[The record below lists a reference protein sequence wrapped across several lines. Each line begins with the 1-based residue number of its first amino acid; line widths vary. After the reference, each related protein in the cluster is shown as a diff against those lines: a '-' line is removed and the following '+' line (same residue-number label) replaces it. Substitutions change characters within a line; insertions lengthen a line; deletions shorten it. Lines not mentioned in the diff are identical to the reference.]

1 MTSKFVSI
9 STSIDAAAVCRNSPS
24 RTMRRIRQI
33 AAATTALTFMLQNLA
48 WATCS
53 DNITQFPP
61 VASNPGGFTFG
72 SAPLSTFVGA
82 GTFTNTLGSVWVPD
96 TSVFEHN
103 DPHQPATNGGHEWVF
118 DQGTTTCKITDV
130 GLAGGT
136 PTSWSIPTVVAP
148 DCFFLPVV
156 GGTTTITI
164 TLNGKPVQISMPLIR
179 GITDVPQRNDVLTPT
194 CDPTKLTLAADTF
207 LNHLGCSISH
217 GVPTDAAHATS
228 YMFTSGIRSGL
239 SVVPLVNTSGAA
251 GGDAGKVATRG
262 SDLYTASSVLN
273 QKLDTAVI
281 SRDGQFLFG
290 ASSKNGPNVYA
301 CQNPLGDPTAGG
313 FPVGGPI
320 NPFFAVPPAATVKCV
335 QIGNAQQSRVLG
347 MAMGSDGQLY
357 MANNAN
363 VTTFTGFPACLGP
376 LFANGG
382 PPCTSVVNDT
392 LSLGPGIKAE
402 TQAFVSH
409 GDYLYRAIKG
419 GPVSQFK
426 LAVDSTGATTV
437 TPRNYAVNLPNVTGI
452 GFSNTLNAMLAYGDP
467 SGIGAPGAEVVVQL
481 PICEDIP

>member
-1 MTSKFVSI
+1 
-9 STSIDAAAVCRNSPS
+9 
-24 RTMRRIRQI
+24 MRKIRQI

-82 GTFTNTLGSVWVPD
+82 GTFTNTLGSLWVPD

-103 DPHQPATNGGHEWVF
+103 DPRQPATNGGHEWVF

-130 GLAGGT
+130 GPAGGT

-194 CDPTKLTLAADTF
+194 CDPTLLAVTDPATGKVIPNPLSTQHTPNTR
-207 LNHLGCSISH
+207 LNQLGCSISH
-217 GVPTDAAHATS
+217 GVQTDAAHATS

-239 SVVPLVNTSGAA
+239 SVVPLVNTTA
-251 GGDAGKVATRG
+251 GSDAGKVATRG
-262 SDLYTASSVLN
+262 SDLYTSSSVLN

-301 CQNPLGDPTAGG
+301 CLNPLGDPGD
-313 FPVGGPI
+313 PSLPI

-409 GDYLYRAIKG
+409 GNYLYRAIKG
-419 GPVSQFK
+419 GALSQFK
-426 LAVDSTGATTV
+426 LVTTTGTTG
-437 TPRNYAVNLPNVTGI
+437 TTITARNYAIALPSPTGI
-452 GFSNTLNAMLAYGDP
+452 GFSNTLNAMLVYGDP
-467 SGIGAPGAEVVVQL
+467 SGIGAPGAEVVVKL